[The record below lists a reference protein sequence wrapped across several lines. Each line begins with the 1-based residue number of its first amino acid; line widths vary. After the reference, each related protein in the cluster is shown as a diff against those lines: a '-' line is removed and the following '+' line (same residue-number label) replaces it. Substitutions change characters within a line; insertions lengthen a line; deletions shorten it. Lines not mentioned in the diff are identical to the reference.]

1 MLSAVTISS
10 FLSAAN
16 SGITNKL
23 TKNTM
28 YVIAVV
34 IPLMIKSS
42 CTVWDNFSLSS
53 RTFAQARTP

>member
-1 MLSAVTISS
+1 MEVRPMLSAVTISS

-28 YVIAVV
+28 YVIVN
-34 IPLMIKSS
+34 S
-42 CTVWDNFSLSS
+42 
-53 RTFAQARTP
+53 